1 MARNKFDID
10 ETLETPF
17 DIRHLK
23 RALTYA
29 GKYRKRIFLSL
40 FISILA
46 AVMSLLSPLIVQY
59 AVDNCMKGPE
69 TIPMLAVCAGA
80 LLGCIVLSV
89 FMAQKRSKMMTQV
102 GQDIIYD
109 IRKDLFRHMQELPFE
124 YYDSRPHGKIL
135 VRVINYVNSVSDL
148 MTNGII
154 NFVLEMMNL
163 LFIMVFMF
171 FVNWQLALV
180 VLCGLPVYGAIIM
193 FIKNHQ
199 RKAWQNAS
207 NKSSNLSA
215 YLHES
220 IVGVQ
225 ISQVFTREK
234 VNAEIN
240 DKLAKSYRKAW
251 MSAVSYSNLVW
262 PSTDIVS
269 ISTRAAIYL
278 VGLLFIPGLSLGT
291 ILAMGDYSARFWQP
305 LMNLSNLMNTFINAV
320 AYLERIFEMLDE
332 PVTVKDRIGAKEMPE
347 IKGDVHFKDVTFSYD
362 DGTTVLEHLS
372 FDVKAGQSIALV
384 GPTGAG
390 KTTIVSLISR
400 FYDLDSGAV
409 LIDDTNIADVT
420 LHSLRSQMGIML
432 QDSFIFS
439 GTIMENLKYGRLDAT
454 DHEAYEA
461 CRIVGIDEYINTLKH
476 GYETKVSERGAGLS
490 QGQKQLI
497 ALARTILSNPKIL
510 VLDEATSSIDAKTE
524 RNLQNGLNHLMKG
537 RTSFIIAHRLSTVRN
552 CDKIMYV
559 SDKGITEAG
568 THDELIAKRG
578 DYYRLYTAQAV

>member
-10 ETLETPF
+10 EALETPF

-46 AVMSLLSPLIVQY
+46 AVISLLSPLIVQY

-69 TIPMLAVCAGA
+69 TIPMLAVCSGA

-225 ISQVFTREK
+225 ISQVFTREE

-372 FDVKAGQSIALV
+372 FDVRAGQSIALV

-461 CRIVGIDEYINTLKH
+461 CRIVGIDEYINRLKH